1 MAANSSS
8 SSTNLTPSIQVG
20 FILGGGQS
28 SSLTIGACGE
38 FRNQQS
44 LKIINAE
51 EKSNEKEGS
60 PTKGQT
66 TKGHTTL
73 GQTTKGQKRDKG

>member
-8 SSTNLTPSIQVG
+8 SPSTNLTPSIQVR

-44 LKIINAE
+44 RKIINAE
-51 EKSNEKEGS
+51 EKNNEKEGRGGNF
-60 PTKGQT
+60 K
-66 TKGHTTL
+66 KI
-73 GQTTKGQKRDKG
+73 